1 MNSVATASAGGFLA
15 SLRGPWT
22 IARYTYRE
30 GIRKKTLV
38 GFLILSLL
46 VIFGSSFMGAFLNP
60 TTVGDV
66 ETDPSLKLVKDICV
80 TSISIFGVLITIFVS
95 ASAVPTEL
103 ENRVVYTILSK
114 PVRRFQYLLGK
125 FVGVQ
130 LIVLINLGL
139 MGALFFM
146 LLYFRQGVMPTL
158 LLWSIF
164 FTYFEFLIVS
174 AFTFAISCTS
184 TSAVLPTIGGL
195 FVWITGSLTE
205 YLKDVGVRSG
215 WKGWAGFEGL
225 RDLYDAF
232 SIEKLVGGLA
242 ESLYRVL
249 PNLQEYDLKMQILD
263 KPPNDPPTIDLIPQ
277 LIMYGLVYAA
287 SGFLLAYLFYRRK
300 EI

>member
-1 MNSVATASAGGFLA
+1 MNGVARTSAGGLLA

-66 ETDPSLKLVKDICV
+66 EKDPSLKLVKDICV